1 MSEEIEDL
9 QSQEDQKSVIYEMP
23 EEVKK
28 AGKEVI
34 DKWLE
39 WRKLDDFNKNHP
51 ERWYIGVNL
60 DGETFMLDMLGWPHI
75 IERDAK
81 RNGLK
86 KKAIEEI
93 MQVQSKFQALKAQ
106 KGVAK
111 RAWSRL
117 LHGSGTYGKS
127 VVEIERTKIL
137 ELFAKHH
144 SVQEVIQIITQQWGY
159 HIDERTVRKFRMDNE
174 VVINQ
179 KKAEY
184 ILKNREFKLATET
197 GRLEEMSDLY
207 WNFKSKFDANPKPEY
222 LRELRA
228 LLESFRKEV
237 KGDEIKLTVDGRIDI
252 NASIHANKSVMELA
266 RKIPIHM
273 LVVGLV
279 AARQNID
286 PTQIMASLA
295 SSYYAKL
302 NGFNGN
308 TSKED
313 QREILYPSS
322 IIKQYDWGEIQR
334 IADVNDEGLKQ
345 LSSGLEYSDA
355 FVQEQAKKRKAS
367 VQDIMDKWRKVGKL
381 NKEERDKM
389 MGR

>member
-1 MSEEIEDL
+1 MSEEIPEEINE
-9 QSQEDQKSVIYEMP
+9 SPIYDIP
-23 EEVKK
+23 EEVIK

-39 WRKLDDFNKNHP
+39 WKKLDDMNKNHP
-51 ERWYIGVNL
+51 DRWYIGVNL
-60 DGETFMLDMLGWPHI
+60 DGETFMLDMLGWPHM

-86 KKAIEEI
+86 RKEIEEI
-93 MQVQSKFQALKAQ
+93 METQKKFAAMKAQ

-111 RAWSRL
+111 RMWAKM
-117 LHGSGTYGKS
+117 LHGSTQYSKS
-127 VVEIERTKIL
+127 ILDIEKAKIL
-137 ELFAKHH
+137 DLFAKHH
-144 SVQEVIQIITQQWGY
+144 NVSEVLQIITQQWGY
-159 HIDERTVRKFRMDNE
+159 HTDEKTVRKFRVDNE
-174 VVINQ
+174 VLINQ

-184 ILKNREFKLATET
+184 IARNRDFKLATET
-197 GRLEEMSDLY
+197 GRMEEMSELY
-207 WNFKSKFDANPKPEY
+207 WTFKQKFEATPKPEY

-228 LLESFRKEV
+228 LLDSFRKEV
-237 KGDEIKLTVDGRIDI
+237 KGDEIKLTIDGRIDI
-252 NASIHANKSVMELA
+252 NATIHANKSVMELA

-308 TSKED
+308 TNKED
-313 QREILYPSS
+313 QMQILYPSS

-345 LSSGLEYSDA
+345 LSQGLEYTDA

-367 VQDIMDKWRKVGKL
+367 VQDVMDKWRKVGKL

-389 MGR
+389 MGK